1 MPTLDLSPAT
11 LFVGLVVSSI
21 GFGLFRYGKKGSRP
35 PQLLAGMALMAY
47 PSFVHSPVAVLAIA
61 ASLLAALWLSLRLG
75 C

>member
-1 MPTLDLSPAT
+1 VPTLDLSPAA

-35 PQLLAGMALMAY
+35 PQLLAGLALMAY
-47 PSFVHSPVAVLAIA
+47 PSFVHTPVAILTTA
-61 ASLLAALWLSLRLG
+61 ALLLAALWLSLRLG